1 MRYHLTR
8 VRIAIIKKSI
18 NSKCWRGYREEG
30 FLVHCWWECAL
41 VEPLWKVVWM
51 FLKKLKIGLPYD
63 LAIPLLGIYLEKT
76 KILILKDTCTPMFM
90 AELFT
95 TANIWKQHKCQSID
109 DWLKNMQYICDG
121 ILLSHKKE
129 QNNAICRNMDGSREY
144 YVQ

>member
-1 MRYHLTR
+1 MASRHMERCSTSLIIKEIWIKTSMSYHLKR
-8 VRIAIIKKSI
+8 VRIAIIKKST

-109 DWLKNMQYICDG
+109 DWLKNM
-121 ILLSHKKE
+121 
-129 QNNAICRNMDGSREY
+129 
-144 YVQ
+144 